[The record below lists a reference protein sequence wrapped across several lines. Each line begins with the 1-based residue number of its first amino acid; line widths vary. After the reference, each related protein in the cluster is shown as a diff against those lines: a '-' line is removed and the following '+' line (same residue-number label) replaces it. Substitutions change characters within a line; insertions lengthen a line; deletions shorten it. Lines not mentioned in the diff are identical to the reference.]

1 MPRTRAIRI
10 EGIELGARLWDVEQ
24 AAIRM
29 KESHPKV
36 PLRPTL
42 LILKCNEIVAE
53 IYESREESRALVV
66 HTRLGFRKIDLAW
79 HDCLS
84 MLYRTAVLMLQ
95 KTEGTTVIFF
105 GEDTQKNE
113 EHGMVCAMKWTARQ
127 FLQPP
132 RPGAQFPE
140 TQDSIF
146 QSFCLENE
154 RVRWLSEAN
163 TAQQFICQHI

>member
-1 MPRTRAIRI
+1 MPRTRTIRI
-10 EGIELGARLWDVEQ
+10 DGIEQGDRLWDVER

-29 KESHPKV
+29 KEIHPKV
-36 PLRPTL
+36 PLRPTM
-42 LILKCNEIVAE
+42 LILKCDEIVAE
-53 IYESREESRALVV
+53 IYESRDESRALVV

-95 KTEGTTVIFF
+95 KTEGTAVIFF
-105 GEDTQKNE
+105 GEHTQISE
-113 EHGMVCAMKWTARQ
+113 GHGIVCAMKWTARQ

-132 RPGAQFPE
+132 PLGVQFPE
-140 TQDSIF
+140 TQDSIL
-146 QSFCLENE
+146 QPFCIENE

-163 TAQQFICQHI
+163 TAQQFVFPHI